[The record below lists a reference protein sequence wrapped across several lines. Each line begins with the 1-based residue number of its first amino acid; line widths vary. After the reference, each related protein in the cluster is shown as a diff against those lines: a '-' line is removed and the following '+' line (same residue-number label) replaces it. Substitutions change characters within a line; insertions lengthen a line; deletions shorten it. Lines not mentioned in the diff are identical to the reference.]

1 MRIQHLQ
8 NENIDKDRWDQ
19 CIRNA
24 ENGLVY
30 AFSNYLDLMSP
41 GWNGLILNDYEAVM
55 PLPTRA
61 KFGVKYIYQPAFCAQ
76 LGLFGNNLTPRLFD
90 KFLEAIP
97 KRYRYW
103 DMNLNYG
110 NVFESHYPLY
120 IRKNY
125 VLDLNHPYDEIAKNY
140 RENTRRNIKKASDS
154 GCFFITDISVTEIIS
169 LAIKYTPGIDTIDLN
184 RFEQLFDFF
193 YKTNQALTY
202 GVYTHSKELVSSSVF
217 FFSHTR
223 AYYILVGNH
232 PNGKMLGAS
241 HMLID
246 GFIRDHSN
254 TAMKLDFEGSD
265 LSNLAFFYSSF
276 GAKEENYTAIHL
288 NLLPWYLKILK
299 S

>member
-8 NENIDKDRWDQ
+8 NENIDKEKWDQ

-24 ENGLVY
+24 GNGLIY
-30 AFSNYLDLMSP
+30 AFSNYLDLMAP
-41 GWNGLILNDYEAVM
+41 GWNGLILNDYDAVM

-61 KFGVKYIYQPAFCAQ
+61 KFGVKYIFQPAFCAQ
-76 LGLFGNNLTPRLFD
+76 LGLFGNNLTTQLLN

-97 KRYRYW
+97 KKYRYW
-103 DMNLNYG
+103 DMNLNHG
-110 NVFESHYPLY
+110 NVFESPYPLF

-125 VLDLNHPYDEIAKNY
+125 VLDLNHSYDKIVKNY
-140 RENTRRNIKKASDS
+140 RENIRRNIKKASES
-154 GCFFITDISVTEIIS
+154 GCYIKTDIALFEVIS
-169 LAIKYTPGIDTIDLN
+169 LATKYTPSINPIDLN
-184 RFEQLFDFF
+184 RFEQLFNVFH
-193 YKTNQALTY
+193 KTNQAVTY
-202 GVYTHSKELVSSSVF
+202 GVYSPSKELVSSSVF
-217 FFSHTR
+217 FFSHAR

-265 LSNLAFFYSSF
+265 LNNLAFFYSSF
-276 GAKEENYTAIHL
+276 GAKEENYTALRL

-299 S
+299 N